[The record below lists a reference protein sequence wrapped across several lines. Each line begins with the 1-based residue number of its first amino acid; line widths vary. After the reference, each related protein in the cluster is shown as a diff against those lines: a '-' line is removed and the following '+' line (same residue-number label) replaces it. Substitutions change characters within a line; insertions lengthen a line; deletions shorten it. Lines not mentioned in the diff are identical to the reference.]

1 MVADKFT
8 ELQAA
13 VGKEIT
19 KTDLVPAFQS
29 LLKDCEAEVRAAAA
43 HKVKDFCLA
52 LDKSVQ
58 EQVIMTHLLPC
69 VKELVTDANPH
80 VKSALAGVIMGLSPL
95 LGMFIRNLLGCEA
108 TVFSQER
115 QILSSTCC
123 HCSCHN

>member
-1 MVADKFT
+1 MRYMVADKFT

-69 VKELVTDANPH
+69 VKELVTDANQH
-80 VKSALAGVIMGLSPL
+80 VKSALASVIMGLSPILGTVLITCKL
-95 LGMFIRNLLGCEA
+95 LF
-108 TVFSQER
+108 
-115 QILSSTCC
+115 
-123 HCSCHN
+123 

>member
-8 ELQAA
+8 DLQTA

-58 EQVIMTHLLPC
+58 EQVI
-69 VKELVTDANPH
+69 
-80 VKSALAGVIMGLSPL
+80 
-95 LGMFIRNLLGCEA
+95 
-108 TVFSQER
+108 
-115 QILSSTCC
+115 SSTQGEQLTTSTSSAWCM
-123 HCSCHN
+123 S